1 MPLSC
6 EADTGPD
13 KAHTFSWEGKE
24 REGAPLAHAMGLR
37 AASSGEGRHDAWL
50 KEKEMLRQHKEEK
63 GRHRRI
69 RFAPTREP
77 NAPTPML

>member
-24 REGAPLAHAMGLR
+24 REGAPLAHAMGFR

-50 KEKEMLRQHKEEK
+50 KEKEMLRQHKEEQE
-63 GRHRRI
+63 I
-69 RFAPTREP
+69 T
-77 NAPTPML
+77 